1 MPFPYI
7 SILIQKENSKKGEK
21 KNVKWKLKLKR
32 KQQNSKGKG
41 GGGPTRAP
49 SPLHPPDFAP
59 AVLQGRSKGP
69 GQYNAH
75 AFFIHNDQQV
85 NGLTSDKK

>member
-1 MPFPYI
+1 MEVTSRNGSNKIIPKVRWWGVPR
-7 SILIQKENSKKGEK
+7 EPP
-21 KNVKWKLKLKR
+21 R
-32 KQQNSKGKG
+32 
-41 GGGPTRAP
+41 P
-49 SPLHPPDFAP
+49 PPDFAP